1 VVGHGFLSF
10 TAKEYHQMVKR
21 QFIHGWP
28 GKIEC
33 FALLQK
39 LSVLDTYYHST
50 QYLSSLQVLHPYLLA
65 DQGGA

>member
-1 VVGHGFLSF
+1 
-10 TAKEYHQMVKR
+10 MVKR